1 MKNNISASKGNLVIQ
16 KSPVYKYIKFI
27 FAEQFYHTITIR
39 YFKNAPFCN
48 FCRFPAQVA
57 TLMKSLPKGFNR
69 YKVWKHIQEVS
80 LYSMSLPTILPLTK
94 TTTMI
99 ITLINADTSAD
110 LTTNENLI
118 QENRKLILIPFILP
132 FEIMI
137 FRFNNLKTN
146 FSFISF

>member
-1 MKNNISASKGNLVIQ
+1 
-16 KSPVYKYIKFI
+16 
-27 FAEQFYHTITIR
+27 
-39 YFKNAPFCN
+39 
-48 FCRFPAQVA
+48 
-57 TLMKSLPKGFNR
+57 
-69 YKVWKHIQEVS
+69 
-80 LYSMSLPTILPLTK
+80 MSLPTILPLTK